1 MSNVPQRFGWLAK
14 QFEQLAHDLSA
25 CQDTEQRKQM
35 LRKMKIVIDDAD
47 ELIIKEH
54 SNLDSERDSTAASNP
69 PPLSKA
75 AHQ

>member
-25 CQDTEQRKQM
+25 CQDTEHRKQM
-35 LRKMKIVIDDAD
+35 LRKMRIVIDEAD
-47 ELIIKEH
+47 GLLMNEQL
-54 SNLDSERDSTAASNP
+54 LDSERDSTAPSS

-75 AHQ
+75 TLQ

>member
-54 SNLDSERDSTAASNP
+54 SNLDSERDSKAP
-69 PPLSKA
+69 PTRHL
-75 AHQ
+75 